1 MLLLG
6 CCALMI
12 YFSSGCHL
20 PHTPAHILDFPD
32 DRVAIPIRY
41 LYDRPV
47 IDVIINDQGPFALL
61 LDTGATSV
69 SLESSVI
76 EQLQLPEI
84 GTATTKNVL
93 VLDHKLDTA
102 TATKHSPWS
111 SISLNGGCPEVS
123 IEFDGESHPF
133 LVDTGSQGGLT
144 VSKETAHSLPR
155 HPTQYNELSA
165 VAGGM
170 FWSNSTRLTA
180 NALLGSH
187 VLEKPYITCY
197 EKHPGRNL
205 IGMDV
210 LRHFVIEIDLAGK
223 RIRFSQQNPSSL
235 SFPDKKRLGIQV
247 A

>member
-6 CCALMI
+6 CCALVI
-12 YFSSGCHL
+12 YFSSGSHL

-84 GTATTKNVL
+84 GTATTKNAASEQIASKKFGVDHMAIANASLQSVAILESHFFESNGMPLIGGIWGMRHFGEHVVTIDFSKNVL

-123 IEFDGESHPF
+123 IEFNGESHPF

-170 FWSNSTRLTA
+170 FWSN
-180 NALLGSH
+180 
-187 VLEKPYITCY
+187 
-197 EKHPGRNL
+197 
-205 IGMDV
+205 
-210 LRHFVIEIDLAGK
+210 
-223 RIRFSQQNPSSL
+223 
-235 SFPDKKRLGIQV
+235 
-247 A
+247 